1 MRRPQKI
8 KPLLR
13 SFTLREVY
21 GRIAAVYHICTKKSR
36 EKWKN
41 EKKSREKWKN
51 ERIVIDNKKSFVL

>member
-8 KPLLR
+8 KTLLR

-21 GRIAAVYHICTKKSR
+21 GRIAAVYHIYT
-36 EKWKN
+36 
-41 EKKSREKWKN
+41 KKSREKWKN

>member
-13 SFTLREVY
+13 SFVLRAVC
-21 GRIAAVYHICTKKSR
+21 GRDAGTYHIYR
-36 EKWKN
+36 
-41 EKKSREKWKN
+41 KKSREKWKN